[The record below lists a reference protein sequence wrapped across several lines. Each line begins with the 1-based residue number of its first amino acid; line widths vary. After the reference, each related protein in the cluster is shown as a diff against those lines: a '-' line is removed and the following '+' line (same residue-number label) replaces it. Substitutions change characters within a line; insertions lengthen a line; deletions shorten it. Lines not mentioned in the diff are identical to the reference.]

1 MALNTPIP
9 NWNPEE
15 VTKFMSMTLKDLL
28 QLKTESAMTINY
40 TIRIAGATIREFN
53 AQGIVSTEEELL
65 IPKGA
70 STLDLGVDVDIP
82 QGVVLMLSY
91 EQGLLPKTVFASSLL
106 LSSSSKG
113 IESAC
118 SLSFDIINLGEAYSI
133 PAKVGIMHINAVHS
147 FKAEYKC

>member
-15 VTKFMSMTLKDLL
+15 VDKLMSMTLKDLIKP
-28 QLKTESAMTINY
+28 KTESTMNINY
-40 TIRIAGATIREFN
+40 VIRIAGATIREFN
-53 AQGIVSTEEELL
+53 SQGVVSASEELV

-70 STLDLGVDVDIP
+70 STLDLGIDIDIP
-82 QGVVLMLSY
+82 PGVILVLSY
-91 EQGLLPKTVFASSLL
+91 EQGLLPKTVFASALT

-113 IESAC
+113 IESMC
-118 SLSFDIINLGEAYSI
+118 SLKFDIINLGEEYSI
-133 PAKVGIMHINAVHS
+133 PANIGIMHINTVHT